1 MITRSAGE
9 VRVERSER
17 RAVTNTAVL
26 AIVTALVLLYLVPR
40 LTSPVQIAL
49 AALVAVLVAAACVLV
64 YRPRPVLV
72 IGPEEL
78 RVEDRGRRWSVPLR
92 ELGSARVVSGIFTQL
107 LLHDRRGRRLRTVAL
122 TYFSAAEVRQAL
134 REAGVRQR

>member
-1 MITRSAGE
+1 VITRLADE

-17 RAVTNTAVL
+17 RALTNTAAL
-26 AIVTALVLLYLVPR
+26 AVVTALVLLYLVPR
-40 LTSPVQIAL
+40 LTSPVQIGL

-72 IGPEEL
+72 IGSEEL
-78 RVEDRGRRWSVPLR
+78 RVEDRGRRWSVPRR
-92 ELGSARVVSGIFTQL
+92 ELGSARVVSGFFTQL
-107 LLHDRRGRRLRTVAL
+107 LLHDRRGRRLRTVGL

-134 REAGVRQR
+134 REAGIRGG